1 MAVGGSGRAV
11 GAGCGGWDACWGA
24 SVAGGCDIV
33 DDGESWRTPEKGGFT
48 ELCAFELEETSFI
61 NFLRSSRLSVTNE
74 FPVLEGWGWSGTW
87 TSLMPIDDGPGCG
100 SFSDMMESLSL
111 VVRASN
117 TLYRRNAI
125 ASFLPVCSTPYKAA
139 LAHNSVLNICFH
151 PASVRRASLR
161 SFG

>member
-1 MAVGGSGRAV
+1 MADVAVGGSGRAV

-74 FPVLEGWGWSGTW
+74 FPVLEGWGWSV
-87 TSLMPIDDGPGCG
+87 L
-100 SFSDMMESLSL
+100 LL
-111 VVRASN
+111 VLVWRDEGGN
-117 TLYRRNAI
+117 KHRERERGRERERE
-125 ASFLPVCSTPYKAA
+125 
-139 LAHNSVLNICFH
+139 SVLKRVHVHDGERQRDSEKEKSKRKKMFTSIIIITI
-151 PASVRRASLR
+151 
-161 SFG
+161 